1 MERKPNTIWNKIKD
15 IIQGIWMVI
24 IVGLF
29 LIISLPFVLY
39 YYIKTKD
46 DKLEESEIN

>member
-1 MERKPNTIWNKIKD
+1 MQIKPDTIWNKVKD

-24 IVGLF
+24 IVCLF
-29 LIISLPFVLY
+29 LVISLPFVLY

-46 DKLEESEIN
+46 DKLEEPEIN